1 MMLRFYD
8 DGLSRDRQAQLYNF
22 LSGPG
27 WEYGAYSTP
36 ETRSSCYWYKHFGG
50 FLGNETLDADK
61 LPPVIGLFWTALTQ
75 EIFKGHTLVRCYANG
90 YPYGA
95 EGAVHTDISL
105 DAPEGRF
112 FTGLYYPHLRWDA
125 DWGGERL
132 FFNAA
137 KDDLIAAIYPKPG
150 RLVLFDSLIPHVAR
164 PLTRKCPALRITL
177 MFKTEIKS

>member
-95 EGAVHTDISL
+95 EGRGAYRHQSRCARRSILHRSLLSAPAMGCRLGWRDAVFQR
-105 DAPEGRF
+105 G
-112 FTGLYYPHLRWDA
+112 
-125 DWGGERL
+125 
-132 FFNAA
+132 
-137 KDDLIAAIYPKPG
+137 
-150 RLVLFDSLIPHVAR
+150 
-164 PLTRKCPALRITL
+164 
-177 MFKTEIKS
+177 